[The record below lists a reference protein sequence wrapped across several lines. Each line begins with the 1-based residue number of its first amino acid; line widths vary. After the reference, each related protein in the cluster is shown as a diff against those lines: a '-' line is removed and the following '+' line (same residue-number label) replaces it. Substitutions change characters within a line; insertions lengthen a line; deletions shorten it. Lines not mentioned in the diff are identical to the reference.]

1 MGQSSSVPDTMR
13 VRPHHVPRWALND
26 IADLL
31 QIAAVD
37 DAVTVTGLSLNTS
50 AVRPGDLYIAV
61 PGSRAHGAD
70 FVDRARHAGALA
82 VLTDESGAQTVAGRL
97 PALVHPRPRD
107 VLPELAARFYGYPAR
122 DLITVGITGTQGKT
136 TASYL
141 AEAALGDSRCS
152 VIGTIGTRI
161 NGIAAA
167 TELTT
172 PEAPALQGLFAVMRE
187 EHSATCAMEV
197 SSHALVQGRVDGI
210 VFDVAVFLNLG
221 RDHLD
226 YHHSMEEYFLAKAR
240 LFSAGH
246 ARAAVINIDDE
257 YGRRLSGMT
266 SLPVT
271 TFSLHDHTADWYA
284 GDITAEPG
292 GSRADVRGPDG
303 LRMTLDVPL
312 PGVFNI
318 ANAVAVLAS
327 LSRAGHDPYELAA
340 GIARAPQIPGRLE
353 RIERGQ
359 PFAAF
364 VDYAHKPDAV
374 KAVLAALRPLTD
386 GRLIIVLG
394 AGGERDHGKRP
405 LMGLA
410 AADYAD
416 VVVVTDDNP
425 RHEDPAAIRHAV
437 MSQIADSAV
446 RVVEVP
452 GRRDAIEYA
461 VGLAENADAVVIA
474 GKGHET
480 GQQIGDEVLP
490 FDDRVVL
497 ADAIGTHV

>member
-1 MGQSSSVPDTMR
+1 MGQSSSAPDTMR
-13 VRPHHVPRWALND
+13 VRPCHVPQWALTD
-26 IADLL
+26 IAEFLEIGPAHDE
-31 QIAAVD
+31 A
-37 DAVTVTGLSLNTS
+37 TVTGLSLDTS
-50 AVRPGDLYIAV
+50 AVRPGDLYAAV

-70 FVDRARHAGALA
+70 FIDRARHAGARA
-82 VLTDESGAQTVAGRL
+82 VLTDERGARTVAGRL
-97 PALVHPRPRD
+97 PTLVHPRPRA
-107 VLPELAARFYGYPAR
+107 VLPALAAHFYHDPAR
-122 DLITVGITGTQGKT
+122 ELITVGITGTQGKT

-141 AEAALGDSRCS
+141 AEAALGESRCS

-161 NGIAAA
+161 NGVAAA

-172 PEAPALQGLFAVMRE
+172 PEAPALQALFAVMRE
-187 EHSATCAMEV
+187 EGSGTCAMEV
-197 SSHALVQGRVDGI
+197 SSHALIQGRVDGI

-226 YHHSMEEYFLAKAR
+226 FHHSMEDYFLAKAR

-257 YGRRLSGMT
+257 YGRRLTGMT
-266 SLPVT
+266 TLPVT
-271 TFSLHDHTADWYA
+271 TFSLHDKTADWYA

-292 GSRADVRGPDG
+292 GSRAGVRGPDG
-303 LRMTLDVPL
+303 VDMTLNVPL
-312 PGVFNI
+312 PGVFNV

-327 LSRAGHDPYELAA
+327 LSRAGHDPHELAA
-340 GIARAPQIPGRLE
+340 GIAQAPQIPGRLE
-353 RIERGQ
+353 RVDRGQ

-374 KAVLAALRPLTD
+374 TAVLAALRPLTE

-437 MSQIADSAV
+437 ISQVADRAV
-446 RVVEVP
+446 QVAEVS
-452 GRRDAIEYA
+452 GRRDAIAYA
-461 VGLAENADAVVIA
+461 VGMAETADTLVVA

-480 GQQIGDEVLP
+480 GQQIGDDVMP
-490 FDDRVVL
+490 FDDRQVL
-497 ADAIGTHV
+497 AEAIEAHI